1 VPKSYL
7 DASWNWSVGD
17 TFESVAQ
24 VVASLDLAL
33 YSSVDEMESNDLA
46 RGQYQLSQGPT
57 NEATISLWPPS
68 ELFPM
73 RLDLQRDDANDQYS
87 ISSIAHGHATG
98 MTPTSSTTIFPAK
111 HHIAQSEEQFE
122 EALQRI
128 QDETRERVEELRTEQ
143 KNQEADRLQ
152 QRVTQDLLLLRETG
166 TCPGVENYSRH
177 MALRDEG
184 EPPDTLLDYLGLNQ
198 DWLLLV
204 DESHVTMPQ
213 LKAMYGGDRARKLK
227 LVKHGYRLPSALD
240 NRPLRHD
247 EFWERVSQ
255 TIFVSAT
262 PSNRELELSESGPVD
277 MMIRPT
283 FVCDPII
290 EVRPTQDQ
298 LENLVQEIQTRTK
311 RDERTLALAITKRD
325 AEDLADY
332 LIQHGIAS
340 TYIHSG
346 LNTHERSNALKAL
359 QNGQIDC
366 LVGVNLLREGLDLPQ
381 VSLVAILNAD
391 AEGFLRSQTALLQT
405 IGRAARNTNGMAIL
419 YANRITDSMQKC
431 MDATSYRRTA
441 QLAYNAENGKEMR
454 STKGSSVLS
463 IFDLLKDQ
471 IQSEQP
477 IEVVGSR
484 RTSQKPSIEGLIP
497 VSIPMPTGEDAEEI
511 VTDHIPSKP
520 GVYFWKD
527 TDDNILYI
535 GKAKKLRSRVKSY
548 LSPNAKHTSRIKVM
562 LKKAKSVEFVLTPS
576 DRDAL
581 ILESNLIKHHQP
593 PYNVLLKDDAAY
605 PYICASIGDAHPQ
618 LSIVPRRQ
626 EGETASRYKYFGPY
640 PHFAE
645 INAILQGVEAQYDL
659 RATSF
664 AARHGTFSKAE
675 YHKLFQQVLEEVF
688 ESQGGLFG
696 EPSSLPAL
704 RSEYEEASML
714 FDSAYNQCRDVVA
727 VGKTDDDSSW
737 AVVHVLQLRNG
748 LIAGRFSYTCELG
761 SGLATEEDYADAI
774 QTVLERQHYPS
785 GEASSKGRFSFF
797 PDEVLVQYSLT
808 QQQGKDLKAA
818 IRSARKLAEPNRRAA
833 IALRTAATRG
843 QRKET
848 DARAMTL
855 ALENAQQTAIERSWA
870 NTKGVTKTSVD
881 GTAMKELVTLLSLKE
896 EPSRIE
902 CYDISHTQGE
912 VAVASRVVFIDGKPA
927 KHLYRRFNIK
937 TVDGVDDYASLEEVL
952 ERRFKRAWVDDGE
965 GGLVDGEDPWSMPD
979 LVVIDGGKGQ
989 LSAAL
994 KGMAKASV
1002 FPQLLASPRRGMV
1015 EVDETGE
1022 ESPLIIEEN
1031 SDDDLVILIE
1041 ATTTDDDDDDGPK
1054 RRTTVPVVA
1063 LAKNQEE
1070 VFCPESTD
1078 PVNDSPDSA
1087 SLLLLRAIRDESHRF
1102 ALSAHRKRRSHSNG
1116 LY

>member
-1 VPKSYL
+1 L

-17 TFESVAQ
+17 TFESVEQ
-24 VVASLDLAL
+24 VVESLHVGL
-33 YSSVDEMESNDLA
+33 YSPVDEAESNDLA
-46 RGQYQLSQGPT
+46 RGQYQLSQGQ
-57 NEATISLWPPS
+57 NWATISLWPPS
-68 ELFPM
+68 ERFPM
-73 RLDLQRDDANDQYS
+73 RFDLLHRDNNDDSDQYF
-87 ISSIAHGHATG
+87 ISGIAHGHGTG
-98 MTPTSSTTIFPAK
+98 MTPTTSTTIFPAK
-111 HHIAQSEEQFE
+111 HHIKHSEEHFE
-122 EALQRI
+122 ETLQRI
-128 QDETRERVEELRTEQ
+128 QEETRQRVDELRAEY

-198 DWLLLV
+198 DWLLIV
-204 DESHVTMPQ
+204 DESHVMLPQ

-240 NRPLRHD
+240 NRPLRHE
-247 EFWERVSQ
+247 EFWERVPQ

-283 FVCDPII
+283 FVCDPSI

-298 LENLVQEIQTRTK
+298 LDNLVQEIQTRAK
-311 RDERTLALAITKRD
+311 RDERTLAIAITKRD

-359 QNGQIDC
+359 QNGEIDC

-405 IGRAARNTNGMAIL
+405 IGRAARNIDGMAIL

-454 STKGSSVLS
+454 STKGSSVQS

-484 RTSQKPSIEGLIP
+484 RTSQKATSEEMIP
-497 VSIPMPTGEDAEEI
+497 VSIPLSTAENAEEI

-527 TDDNILYI
+527 VDGNILYI

-593 PYNVLLKDDAAY
+593 LYNVLLKDDEAY
-605 PYICASIGDAHPQ
+605 PYICASIGDAYPQ

-626 EGETASRYKYFGPY
+626 EGEIASRYKYFGPY

-645 INAILQGVEAQYDL
+645 INTILQGIEGKYDL

-664 AARHGTFSKAE
+664 AARHGTFNKAE
-675 YHKLFQQVLEEVF
+675 YHKLFQRVLDEVF
-688 ESQGGLFG
+688 ESKGEFG
-696 EPSSLPAL
+696 DSSLPSL
-704 RSEYEEASML
+704 RSEYEEASLL
-714 FDSAYNQCRDVVA
+714 FDSAYNHCRDVVA
-727 VGKTDDDSSW
+727 VGKVKTDDDDSW
-737 AVVHVLQLRNG
+737 AIVHVLQLRDG

-761 SGLATEEDYADAI
+761 SGLATEEDYAAAI

-785 GEASSKGRFSFF
+785 GAASSKGRFSFF
-797 PDEVLVQYSLT
+797 PDEVLLEYPLT
-808 QQQGKDLKAA
+808 QQGTTDLKGA
-818 IRSARKLAEPNRRAA
+818 IRSARQLAEPDRRAT
-833 IALRTAATRG
+833 IALRTAAKRG

-855 ALENAQQTAIERSWA
+855 ALENAQQAANERSWA
-870 NTKGVTKTSVD
+870 NTKGVIKTSVD
-881 GTAMKELVTLLSLKE
+881 GTAMKELVSLLSLKE
-896 EPSRIE
+896 EPRRIE
-902 CYDISHTQGE
+902 CYDVSHTQGD

-952 ERRFKRAWVDDGE
+952 ERRFQRAWVNGE

-994 KGMAKASV
+994 KGMARASV
-1002 FPQLLASPRRGMV
+1002 YPLMEL
-1015 EVDETGE
+1015 EVDAGGDTGE
-1022 ESPLIIEEN
+1022 ESLLIEEN
-1031 SDDDLVILIE
+1031 ADDLVASPTSRTE
-1041 ATTTDDDDDDGPK
+1041 DGGGGLPK
-1054 RRTTVPVVA
+1054 RRTAVRVVA

-1070 VFCPESTD
+1070 VFSPESTD
-1078 PVNDSPDSA
+1078 PVNKSPDSA
-1087 SLLLLRAIRDESHRF
+1087 ALLLLRAIRDESHRF
-1102 ALSAHRKRRSHSNG
+1102 ALSAHRKRRSQMNG
-1116 LY
+1116 LK